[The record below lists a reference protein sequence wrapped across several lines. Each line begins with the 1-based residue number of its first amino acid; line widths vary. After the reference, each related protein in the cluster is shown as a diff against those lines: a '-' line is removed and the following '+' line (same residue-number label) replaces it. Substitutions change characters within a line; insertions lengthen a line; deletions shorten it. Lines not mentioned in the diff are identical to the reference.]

1 MEVLLVSR
9 TNGSVKFFNPTT
21 AHMEKRYNSETH
33 FLKSLIVTLLLIS
46 VTIQPA
52 KSQINVADAHY
63 CSPGKAVFTTSDAG
77 CATYRWLD
85 RQGVQL
91 ATGCTFTTPF
101 IGLNQKYTVVSTSG
115 TGGTVGYS
123 YGAAG
128 LTGLTS
134 NTFTAV
140 ATVQNS
146 YITNFQIN
154 STTALNTVDAVYT
167 ANNNFNCDHNVVLT
181 LKDGG
186 GTVIGTY
193 SPLTVCGAGT
203 KQNITINIGRTL
215 AAGNYSITVTT
226 PASFYDEGKPDMYT
240 GGANYAMGGP
250 LDYGFMRFTGNGA
263 GGNAWGGLYNWKM
276 SNSSTSKIVT
286 AIDDCAAE
294 VCNSVVA
301 PLVNYDFSFGASNPG
316 GAQPPGTNTYNYEA
330 TLNENSVGDGD
341 YTILRHNTG
350 VTQNNTWHLVTQDHT
365 GKPNGYYMMV
375 NADYTPGTFYQSTVN
390 GLCDGTYYVF
400 SAAIMNILKP
410 SACGAAGITPDVKF
424 TIKDLGGSVLQ
435 EFSTGD
441 ILPTATPVWSVPSFN
456 FFLPPGNNSVQLI
469 LSNTNPGGCG
479 NDLLLDDILF
489 SPCFPTFQV
498 DDPGTV
504 CTNVN
509 KTLNVTLSPGYAGS
523 LLQWESSDDGG
534 NTWVPVP
541 GATSNQYT
549 IENITLAQN
558 GQKYRL
564 QLQSS
569 LGGGLYGCPL
579 KSKPATL
586 SVEDCSALPV
596 RFIDFQV
603 YSNGDQGADVSW
615 TTAEEVNTD
624 YYAIERSLDG
634 KVFEAI
640 GFVSSKNQLAIS
652 TYHYSDHEYFDKVV
666 YYRITEY
673 DINGSFMRTG
683 IKAKYPQHASRST
696 LNISPNP
703 GKGIYSLSLKNTS
716 EENQSINL
724 SLTNLSGKEVF
735 QEKLQMNDL
744 QQSHLLNISSLAS
757 GIYLL
762 EVSNASHT
770 WTEKIIKE

>member
-1 MEVLLVSR
+1 
-9 TNGSVKFFNPTT
+9 
-21 AHMEKRYNSETH
+21 MEKRYLIKIKCSIH
-33 FLKSLIVTLLLIS
+33 FSFYLLAAFIV
-46 VTIQPA
+46 A
-52 KSQINVADAHY
+52 FHANGQINVADAHY

-85 RQGVQL
+85 RQSVQL

-101 IGLNQKYTVVSTSG
+101 IGLNQSYTVVSSSG
-115 TGGTVGYS
+115 AGGTVGYA

-193 SPLTVCGAGT
+193 SPLTVCAAGT
-203 KQNITINIGRTL
+203 KQNITINIGKTL

-240 GGANYAMGGP
+240 GGANYVAGGP

-263 GGNAWGGLYNWKM
+263 GGNAWGGLYNWNM
-276 SNSSTSKIVT
+276 SNSTTSKIVT
-286 AIDDCAAE
+286 AIDDCSST

-301 PLVNYDFSFGASNPG
+301 PLVNYDFSSGASNPG
-316 GAQPPGTNTYNYEA
+316 GAQPAGTNTYNYESSL
-330 TLNENSVGDGD
+330 TENSVGDGD
-341 YTILRHNTG
+341 YTILKNNTG

-375 NADYTPGTFYQSTVN
+375 NADYTPGIFYQSTVN

-410 SACGAAGITPDVKF
+410 SACGGTGITPDVKF

-441 ILPTATPVWSVPSFN
+441 VLPTATPQWNVPSFN
-456 FFLPPGNNSVQLI
+456 FFLPPGNNSVQLV

-489 SPCFPTFQV
+489 SPCFPTFEV
-498 DDPGTV
+498 DDPGKV
-504 CTNVN
+504 CTNLD

-523 LLQWESSDDGG
+523 LLQWEKSDDGG
-534 NTWVPVP
+534 YTWVSVP

-586 SVEDCSALPV
+586 GVEDCSTLPV
-596 RFIDFQV
+596 NFIDFKV
-603 YSNGDQGADVSW
+603 VKNNDQGADIAW
-615 TTAEEVNTD
+615 TTAEELD
-624 YYAIERSLDG
+624 ADHYAVERSIDG
-634 KVFEAI
+634 ITFEAI
-640 GFVSSKNQLAIS
+640 GFVSSKNQTAVN
-652 TYHYSDHEYFDKVV
+652 TYHYTDHEYFATVV
-666 YYRITEY
+666 YYRIVEY
-673 DINGSFMRTG
+673 DVDGSFMRTG
-683 IKAKYPQHASRST
+683 IKALYPQRSALST
-696 LNISPNP
+696 LQVSPNP
-703 GKGIYSLSLKNTS
+703 GKGIYTLSLPQTNI
-716 EENQSINL
+716 ENQSIVL
-724 SLTNLSGKEVF
+724 SLTSLTGKEVLH
-735 QEKLQMNDL
+735 ETLQWTDL
-744 QQSHLLNISSLAS
+744 HHSHTLNISTFAS

-762 EVSNASHT
+762 EVSDERSS

>member
-1 MEVLLVSR
+1 
-9 TNGSVKFFNPTT
+9 
-21 AHMEKRYNSETH
+21 MEKRYSSEKY
-33 FLKSLIVTLLLIS
+33 FLKSLLVSLMIIGVTA
-46 VTIQPA
+46 QHA
-52 KSQINVADAHY
+52 NSQINVADAHY

-85 RQGVQL
+85 RQGIQL

-115 TGGTVGYS
+115 TGGTVGYA

-134 NTFTAV
+134 NTFTNV

-193 SPLTVCGAGT
+193 NPLTVCGAGT
-203 KQNITINIGRTL
+203 KQNITINIGKTL

-226 PASFYDEGKPDMYT
+226 PASFHDEGKPDMYT
-240 GGANYAMGGP
+240 GGANYAIGGP

-276 SNSSTSKIVT
+276 SNSTTSKIIT

-301 PLVNYDFSFGASNPG
+301 PLVNYDFGSGTSNPG
-316 GAQPPGTNTYNYEA
+316 GVQPAGTNTYNYEA

-350 VTQNNTWHLVTQDHT
+350 VTQNNTWHSVAQDHT

-375 NADYTPGTFYQSTVN
+375 NADYDPKIFYQSTVT
-390 GLCDGTYYVF
+390 GLCDGTFYVF
-400 SAAIMNILKP
+400 SVAIMNLLKP
-410 SACGAAGITPDVKF
+410 TACGGNGITPNVRF
-424 TIKDLGGSVLQ
+424 TITDLGGTELRDT
-435 EFSTGD
+435 STGD
-441 ILPTATPVWSVPSFN
+441 ILPTATPQWVVPKFE
-456 FFLPPGNNSVQLI
+456 FFLPPGNNAVKLI

-489 SPCFPTFQV
+489 SPCFPDFKV

-509 KTLNVTLSPGYAGS
+509 KTLNVTLSPGYAGA
-523 LLQWESSDDGG
+523 LLQWEKSDDGG
-534 NTWVPVP
+534 DTWVDVP
-541 GATSNQYT
+541 GATTNQYI

-558 GQKYRL
+558 GEKYRL
-564 QLQSS
+564 EIQSS

-586 SVEDCSALPV
+586 AIEDCSALPV
-596 RFIDFQV
+596 RFIDFDV
-603 YSNGDQGADVSW
+603 ISNGAQGTDVSW
-615 TTAEEVNTD
+615 TTVEEIHTD
-624 YYAIERSLDG
+624 YYAIERSMDG

-640 GFVSSKNQLAIS
+640 GFVSSRNQLS
-652 TYHYSDHEYFDKVV
+652 VSNYHYSDHESFNKVV

-673 DINGSFMRTG
+673 DINGSFMHTG
-683 IKAKYPQHASRST
+683 IKAKYPQNYSLSV

-703 GKGIYSLSLKNTS
+703 GKGIYNLSLKNTS
-716 EENQSINL
+716 EENQSLVL
-724 SLTNLSGKEVF
+724 SLKNLTGKEVF

-744 QQSHLLNISSLAS
+744 HQNHQLNISYLAS

-762 EVSNASHT
+762 EVSNATHS

>member
-1 MEVLLVSR
+1 M
-9 TNGSVKFFNPTT
+9 
-21 AHMEKRYNSETH
+21 ETH
-33 FLKSLIVTLLLIS
+33 YSFKLKYSNYFIFYFLFILVYSFQAS
-46 VTIQPA
+46 C
-52 KSQINVADAHY
+52 QINVSDAHY
-63 CSPGKAVFTTSDAG
+63 CSPGKATFTTSDAG
-77 CATYRWLD
+77 CASYRWLD

-101 IGLNQKYTVVSTSG
+101 IGLNQKYTVISTSG
-115 TGGTVGYS
+115 AGGTVGYA
-123 YGAAG
+123 YGAAA

-181 LKDGG
+181 LKDGA

-193 SPLTVCGAGT
+193 SPLTVCAAGT
-203 KQNITINIGRTL
+203 KQNITINIGKTL

-240 GGANYAMGGP
+240 GGANYVVGGP

-263 GGNAWGGLYNWKM
+263 GGNAWGGLYNWNM
-276 SNSSTSKIVT
+276 SNSTTSKIVT
-286 AIDDCAAE
+286 AIDDCSST

-301 PLVNYDFSFGASNPG
+301 PLVNYDFGYGASNPG
-316 GAQPPGTNTYNYEA
+316 SALPAGVNSYNYEA
-330 TLNENSVGDGD
+330 TLTENSVGDGD
-341 YTILRHNTG
+341 YTILRNNTG

-375 NADYTPGTFYQSTVN
+375 NADYTPGIFYQSTVN

-410 SACGAAGITPDVKF
+410 TACSPTPITPDVKF
-424 TIKDLGGSVLQ
+424 TIKDLGGSILQ

-441 ILPTATPVWSVPSFN
+441 IAATASPQWVVPSFN
-456 FFLPPGNNSVQLI
+456 FFLAPGNNSVQLI

-489 SPCFPTFQV
+489 SPCFPTFEV

-523 LLQWESSDDGG
+523 LLQWEKSEDGG
-534 NTWVPVP
+534 NTWVSVP

-569 LGGGLYGCPL
+569 LGGGMYGCPL
-579 KSKPATL
+579 KSKPAAL
-586 SVEDCSALPV
+586 AIEDCSALPV
-596 RFIDFQV
+596 QFIGFQV
-603 YSNGDQGADVSW
+603 TSNSARGADIIWITSQE
-615 TTAEEVNTD
+615 ANID

-634 KVFEAI
+634 VLFENI
-640 GFVSSKNQLAIS
+640 GFVSSTNQQAIN
-652 TYHYSDHEYFDKVV
+652 TYHYTDHEIFTSVV
-666 YYRITEY
+666 YYRIVEY
-673 DINGSFMRTG
+673 DRDGSFIRTD
-683 IKAKYPQHASRST
+683 IKAKYPLSVSSSK
-696 LNISPNP
+696 LIISPNP
-703 GKGIYSLSLKNTS
+703 GKGIYTISLTRVNSENQSITLSLKN
-716 EENQSINL
+716 L
-724 SLTNLSGKEVF
+724 AGKEVLN
-735 QEKLQMNDL
+735 QELEMDNLQD
-744 QQSHLLNISSLAS
+744 HTLNISTLAS

-762 EVSNASHT
+762 EISDASDR
-770 WTEKIIKE
+770 WIEKIIKE